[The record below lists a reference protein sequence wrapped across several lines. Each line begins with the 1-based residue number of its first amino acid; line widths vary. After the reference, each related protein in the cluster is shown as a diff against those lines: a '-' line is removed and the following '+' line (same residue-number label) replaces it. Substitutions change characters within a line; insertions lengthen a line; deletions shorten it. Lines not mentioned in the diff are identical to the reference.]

1 MLAVDI
7 GGTKIAFADVSNGSI
22 EERSQIPTPRTGRG
36 SDLVAA
42 ITAEANRRGPT
53 RIAVA
58 TTGIVSGGRLTAL
71 NPGTLPIE
79 DGFPLAEAV
88 EAATGLRPLVV
99 NDAQAAAWGEYRF
112 GAGRGCRSFMFVTVS
127 TGVGAGLVMDGR
139 LHAGRAG
146 LAGHL
151 GHVSARGPSTQ
162 CGCGRRGCLE
172 PVAGGWGGCWQTAAP
187 ATAIARGFRVA
198 PERGTAAPEIFE
210 AAASGDALAEQV
222 IEDAAAALSG
232 CLADAVALVDVERVA
247 IGGGVGLAPG
257 FLERVERHLSNRPPP
272 FVRPVVHASGGSDA
286 GMIGVS
292 DLAMKENFIN

>member
-53 RIAVA
+53 QIAVA

-79 DGFPLAEAV
+79 DGFPLVEAV

-151 GHVSARGPSTQ
+151 GHVSAQGPSTQ

-172 PVAGGWGGCWQTAAP
+172 TVASG
-187 ATAIARGFRVA
+187 TAIARRFREA
-198 PERGTAAPEIFE
+198 TGKRNAAPEIFE